1 MLELEREGA
10 PVVESRG
17 SMRVGS
23 SRISW
28 HTAQSDPSDWIAVGS
43 ETGAGTVMHVPGSPL
58 VGVGQSE
65 AEATRDLL
73 RQAEGALDAHAWP
86 AHEWVTEWSL

>member
-23 SRISW
+23 SRIIW

-43 ETGAGTVMHVPGSPL
+43 ETGVSTAMHVPGSLL
-58 VGVGQSE
+58 VGGEHSA
-65 AEATRDLL
+65 AEATRDVQ
-73 RQAEGALDAHAWP
+73 RQADGALEAHAWP